1 MAKEL
6 ENDKARTAT
15 VRHSAFVIVSSFVFR
30 ASSILF
36 PAICP
41 TAVQAEDNVSVLGSK
56 PKWGVLEK
64 YQETIT
70 HDEFARLINNV
81 YCTHGFAPDLIA
93 IDEKSARILTNHNAQ
108 KFFTLR
114 FAQDE
119 ASREPV
125 PRLWRLPK
133 SLAPAK
139 PDKPLS
145 GLRIALD
152 PGHLGGT
159 WAKMEERW
167 FQVGD
172 SAPVQEGDL
181 TLRVAR
187 LLAPRLR
194 ELGARVFFIRNSDEP
209 VTVKRPEDFQELAR
223 KILIKNGVPKP
234 RVGGDVVD

>member
-1 MAKEL
+1 MFQFKQ
-6 ENDKARTAT
+6 ARRFLAIIA
-15 VRHSAFVIVSSFVFR
+15 VHLLILPL
-30 ASSILF
+30 ASDAADNLGILGAH
-36 PAICP
+36 PRW
-41 TAVQAEDNVSVLGSK
+41 N
-56 PKWGVLEK
+56 VLEK
-64 YQETIT
+64 YQGTIT
-70 HDEFARLINNV
+70 HDEFARLIGSV

-93 IDEKSARILTNHNAQ
+93 IDEKSARILTNRNAQ

-125 PRLWRLPK
+125 PRLWRPAK

-152 PGHLGGT
+152 PGHLGGE

-167 FQVGD
+167 FQVGG
-172 SAPVQEGDL
+172 SAPVQEGNL

-194 ELGARVFFIRNSDEP
+194 KLGAKVSFVRNSSGP
-209 VTVKRPEDFQELAR
+209 VTQKRPHDFQELAR
-223 KILIKNGVPKP
+223 KILIKNGVPQP
-234 RVGGDVVD
+234 RAGVDILDPNDPEKEQTIRWQSEI

>member
-1 MAKEL
+1 MFHSKQ
-6 ENDKARTAT
+6 ARTLLA
-15 VRHSAFVIVSSFVFR
+15 IVALFL
-30 ASSILF
+30 SIF
-36 PAICP
+36 SPGGHA
-41 TAVQAEDNVSVLGSK
+41 ADNLGVLGAR
-56 PKWGVLEK
+56 PRWNALEK

-93 IDEKSARILTNHNAQ
+93 IDEKSARILTNRNAQ

-125 PRLWRLPK
+125 PRLWRLPR

-152 PGHLGGT
+152 PGH
-159 WAKMEERW
+159 
-167 FQVGD
+167 
-172 SAPVQEGDL
+172 
-181 TLRVAR
+181 
-187 LLAPRLR
+187 
-194 ELGARVFFIRNSDEP
+194 
-209 VTVKRPEDFQELAR
+209 
-223 KILIKNGVPKP
+223 
-234 RVGGDVVD
+234 